1 MLLAMQ
7 RRQLN
12 LSLDLELLD
21 GELHGR
27 CHDGNG
33 GDHRFSGWLGLI
45 GAIDSLVVKV
55 RTTPTQRRRKDQC

>member
-1 MLLAMQ
+1 MLLPMQ

-12 LSLDLELLD
+12 LSLDLEVLD

-45 GAIDSLVVKV
+45 GAIDSLVS
-55 RTTPTQRRRKDQC
+55 

>member
-1 MLLAMQ
+1 MLAPMQ

-45 GAIDSLVVKV
+45 GAIDSLVFPPHPTKEG
-55 RTTPTQRRRKDQC
+55 TTTC